1 MANTTNYNWET
12 PDDTDLVKDDAA
24 AIRTLGSSIDTT
36 TKNLNPQTTTGA
48 LAYRSAT
55 ANVNTALTIGT
66 TGQILTVAGGVPT
79 WAAPAS
85 GGSMTEITSG
95 SLPTGAS
102 TVTLSAIPGGY
113 RDLRLVTK
121 NARTGSDGD
130 NIGLRLNG
138 NTGSVY
144 YDNLF
149 VGEGTTNQAPGTLM
163 RFIGS
168 VDNTAAN
175 GLAVATFYE
184 YESTTWKMHNSFFIT
199 PNETTPANARGQAY
213 QGGSDITSAITSITM
228 YSTGASNFAAGTY
241 VLYGVK

>member
-1 MANTTNYNWET
+1 MAAGLGFKTFTTGEVLTAADVNGYLMQGVLVFATEAARNSAITSPQEGQFAFT
-12 PDDTDLVKDDAA
+12 KDTNSLWYYSGSAWVSAV
-24 AIRTLGSSIDTT
+24 GSS
-36 TKNLNPQTTTGA
+36 
-48 LAYRSAT
+48 
-55 ANVNTALTIGT
+55 
-66 TGQILTVAGGVPT
+66 
-79 WAAPAS
+79 
-85 GGSMTEITSG
+85 GSMTEITSG

-130 NIGLRLNG
+130 NIALRLNG

-149 VGEGTTNQAPGTLM
+149 VGEGTTNQAPSTLM

-168 VDNTAAN
+168 VDNTANN

-184 YESTTWKMHNSFFIT
+184 YESTVWKMTTSFFIT

-213 QGGSDITSAITSITM
+213 QGGSDITSAITSITI